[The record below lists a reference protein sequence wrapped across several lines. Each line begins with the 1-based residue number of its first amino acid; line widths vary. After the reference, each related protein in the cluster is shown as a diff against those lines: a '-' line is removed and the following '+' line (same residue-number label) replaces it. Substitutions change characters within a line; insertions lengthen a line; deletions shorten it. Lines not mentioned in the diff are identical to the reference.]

1 MDFLTE
7 KMAADILEILII
19 ALNGGFVV
27 WEIIYLFKIYRNDN
41 QGVEIYLSG
50 EPP

>member
-27 WEIIYLFKIYRNDN
+27 WEIIYLFETYRNDN